1 LMYRRAA
8 TSRQEQPVVLVSAG
22 FTDYGDYLGLALS
35 RPLEEV
41 GALPLML
48 PYLSDAEAALALADG
63 VLLGFGRDLDPARY
77 GAGPHP
83 ALTAVSSHRD
93 EFELRLAAAALREG
107 LPVLGI
113 CRGMQ
118 LLNVLH
124 GGTLHRD
131 RSEYPP
137 GAVAH
142 PGGDWARW
150 DRVCDATLGRGPM
163 PEHPGHDIRIAPG
176 SRLAAALGTEHAW
189 VNSYHHQAVR
199 EVGRGLTAVAWADDG
214 IVEALEGEDGTWLLG
229 VQWELQESWR
239 EDPRFLEVFRDFVEA
254 ARRPRR
260 ADAVPAASSRRTA

>member
-1 LMYRRAA
+1 MYQRAES
-8 TSRQEQPVVLVSAG
+8 SRPARPVVLISAG

-35 RPLEEV
+35 RPLERV

-48 PYLSDAEAALALADG
+48 PYLDHVEAALPGAHG

-77 GAGPHP
+77 GAGPHA
-83 ALTAVSSHRD
+83 ALTDVSPHRD
-93 EFELRLAAAALREG
+93 EFELRLAAAARREG

-131 RSEYPP
+131 RSEYPS
-137 GAVAH
+137 GATDH

-150 DRVCDATLGRGPM
+150 ELVCDAALGGGPM
-163 PEHPGHDIRIAPG
+163 PEHPGHEVSIAPG
-176 SRLAAALGTEHAW
+176 SRLAGALQTEHAW

-199 EVGRGLTAVAWADDG
+199 DIGRGLTPVAWADDG
-214 IVEALEGEDGTWLLG
+214 LVEALESQDGAWLLG

-239 EDPRFLEVFRDFVEA
+239 DDSRFLKVFAAFAEA
-254 ARRPRR
+254 ARQARSAR
-260 ADAVPAASSRRTA
+260 ALSA

>member
-1 LMYRRAA
+1 MYRRGVS
-8 TSRQEQPVVLVSAG
+8 SRGNRPVVLVSAG
-22 FTDYGDYLGLALS
+22 FTDYGDYLGVALS
-35 RPLEEV
+35 QPLEQV

-48 PYLSDAEAALALADG
+48 PCLRDVKAAVALADG
-63 VLLGFGRDLDPARY
+63 ILLGFGRDLDPALY
-77 GAGPHP
+77 GARPHP
-83 ALTAVSSHRD
+83 AQTAVSPHRD

-118 LLNVLH
+118 LINVVH

-137 GAVAH
+137 GAVDH

-150 DRVCDATLGRGPM
+150 ERVCDAALGRGAM
-163 PEHPGHDIRIAPG
+163 PAHPGHELSIAPG
-176 SRLAAALGTEHAW
+176 SRLASALRTQHAW

-199 EVGRGLTAVAWADDG
+199 EIGRGLKPVAWAEDG
-214 IVEALEGEDGTWLLG
+214 IVEALESEDRSWLLG

-239 EDPRFLEVFRDFVEA
+239 DDFRFLEVFAAFADA
-254 ARRPRR
+254 ARRAR
-260 ADAVPAASSRRTA
+260 PAAAASG